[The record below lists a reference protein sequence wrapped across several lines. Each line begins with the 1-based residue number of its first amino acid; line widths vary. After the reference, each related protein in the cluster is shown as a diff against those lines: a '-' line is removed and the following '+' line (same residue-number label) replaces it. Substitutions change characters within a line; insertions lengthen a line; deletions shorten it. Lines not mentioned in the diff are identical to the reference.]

1 MWHKA
6 AKPVLLMQST
16 SKATPLNIVPE
27 HKLINGFTWLIHERL
42 TTSYLTSKIDKLNH
56 TGFKLIMYSQ
66 VRPRCN
72 FFSPYQDFAVVIFF
86 RISVVAFTFVF
97 KLLSR
102 GLSLCQRVVVVF
114 FVVKHGSKVVFCAR
128 GGIYYTV

>member
-1 MWHKA
+1 
-6 AKPVLLMQST
+6 
-16 SKATPLNIVPE
+16 
-27 HKLINGFTWLIHERL
+27 
-42 TTSYLTSKIDKLNH
+42 
-56 TGFKLIMYSQ
+56 MYSQ

-72 FFSPYQDFAVVIFF
+72 FFSPYKDFAVVIFF

-128 GGIYYTV
+128 GGIYFIF